1 MVLELLGRPLEL
13 IRTVQQF
20 VGQSPW
26 AIEPLIVQLEAV
38 VAETLGD
45 PEGVLTR
52 TCSAVGAG
60 VADGS
65 GFPKRRQHSAG
76 VAWQYCGWSGK
87 VDNCHAA

>member
-60 VADGS
+60 VM
-65 GFPKRRQHSAG
+65 RRLGKGLLRVCSALSS
-76 VAWQYCGWSGK
+76 ARIALAPMSW
-87 VDNCHAA
+87 